1 MEAASLLVET
11 VRRRRRNTGQNQI
24 ARDCGWRIAA
34 LVNINRGGRSAVPS
48 YSDMPPA
55 STVPSTATELPRT
68 LGLMDSAA
76 IVVGTII
83 GSGIFLVPNLVA
95 RNLPSPGWI
104 IGVWIFTGVLSFF
117 GALAYAELGAMIPA
131 TGGQYVYLREAYGPL
146 LAFLCGWTYF
156 FVILSAAVGWL
167 AISFA
172 NYLGYFVALTPAL
185 SKAVAVGLIAAVTLV
200 NYRGVAAGAA
210 VQNLFTLM
218 KVGGLLV
225 LIGSAFLAGRPA
237 VPAAAPSAGAF
248 SIGHFGVAMVSCVL
262 AYDGWMAIS
271 LVAGEVKNPKR
282 TLLLAPTL
290 GLSLA
295 VGIYVL
301 ANAAYLRVLSVD
313 EIAASARVG
322 ALAAER
328 AMGPVGGSF
337 VSLTILISIV
347 GAINGWAMTAPRMFF
362 AQARDGLFFRRF
374 AQIHPRYQTPGFSI
388 LVFGAWAALMALT
401 GTYENLASYAMF
413 AAWIFYGLT
422 AMGVLVLRRKFTD
435 RPRPY
440 RMTGYPVTLFLFVAV
455 ALGFVINTFV
465 ATPVPA
471 AIGTLLIAAGVPAYF
486 FWKRSAS
493 PRLPD
498 LE

>member
-1 MEAASLLVET
+1 M
-11 VRRRRRNTGQNQI
+11 
-24 ARDCGWRIAA
+24 
-34 LVNINRGGRSAVPS
+34 PS
-48 YSDMPPA
+48 
-55 STVPSTATELPRT
+55 ATELPRK
-68 LGLMDSAA
+68 LGLVDSAA

-117 GALAYAELGAMIPA
+117 GALAYAELGAMMPA

-146 LAFLCGWTYF
+146 WAFLCGWTYF
-156 FVILSAAVGWL
+156 FVILSAAIGWL

-200 NYRGVAAGAA
+200 NYRGVTAGAA
-210 VQNLFTLM
+210 VQNVFTLM
-218 KVGGLLV
+218 KVGGLAV
-225 LIGSAFLAGRPA
+225 LIASAFLAGRPA
-237 VPAAAPSAGAF
+237 AVVTAPAAGEISV
-248 SIGHFGVAMVSCVL
+248 GHFGVAMISCVL
-262 AYDGWMAIS
+262 AYDGWVAIS
-271 LVAGEVKNPKR
+271 FVAGEVKNPKR
-282 TLLLAPTL
+282 NLLLAPVL

-301 ANAAYLRVLSVD
+301 ANAAYLRVLSVA
-313 EIAASARVG
+313 EIAATDRVG

-328 AMGPVGGSF
+328 AMGPWGGSF
-337 VSLTILISIV
+337 VAVTILMSIA
-347 GAINGWAMTAPRMFF
+347 GAINGWAMTAPRIYF

-374 AQIHPRYQTPGFSI
+374 AEIHPRYQTPGFSI
-388 LVFGAWAALMALT
+388 LIFGAWSALLALT

-422 AMGVLVLRRKFTD
+422 SMGVLVLRRKFPD

-440 RMTGYPVTLFLFVAV
+440 RMTGYPVTLFLFAAV
-455 ALGFVINTFV
+455 ALGFVINTFI

-471 AIGTLLIAAGVPAYF
+471 AVGTLLIAAGVPAYWV
-486 FWKRSAS
+486 WKGRA
-493 PRLPD
+493 R
-498 LE
+498 